1 MNRFDGMIINAV
13 GEAVPGCNVYVCNQ
27 PLSTPLGTIPPA
39 PLATLY
45 TDATGLTILPNPI
58 QADGNG
64 NFHFYAPVGVYT
76 LVYSDPYNRI
86 APNPQYFPDQQIV
99 TPGGGST
106 NSVGLSAPDGF
117 AVSGSPVTV
126 SGVLA
131 LAYSTDWAN
140 SEVIIGPVSG
150 GPSAP
155 SRRALIPADIPGVGT
170 VTSVNASVTPGALF
184 TAIFTGGPISSSGVL
199 ALAFD
204 FAPQLPNL
212 ILAGPASGG
221 LGAVTA
227 RLMQPA
233 DLPAA
238 GNVGFSATPVFNGAN
253 NLNFITTLTGNVT
266 SSTFSN
272 GVVGQIYTFMIKQDA
287 VGGRV
292 FTWPANVKGAG
303 TIDPTPNAVN
313 IQQFQYDGSFLYPVG
328 NMMTTI

>member
-1 MNRFDGMIINAV
+1 MNRYDGIIINAI

-27 PLSTPLGTIPPA
+27 PLTTPFGTIPPA

-45 TDATGLTILPNPI
+45 TDATGDTVLPNPV

-64 NFHFYAPVGVYT
+64 NFFFYAPVGVYT

-86 APNPQYFPDQQIV
+86 TPNPQYFPDQQIV
-99 TPGGGST
+99 TPGGGSV

-117 AVSGSPVTV
+117 LVSNSPIT
-126 SGVLA
+126 SNGVLA
-131 LAYSTDWAN
+131 LIYSSDWSN
-140 SEVIIGPVSG
+140 GEVIAGPISG

-155 SRRALIPADIPGVGT
+155 TRRQLTAADISGGIGT

-184 TAIFTGGPISSSGVL
+184 TALFTGGPITSSGVL

-233 DLPAA
+233 DLPVA
-238 GNVGFSATPVFNGAN
+238 GQPAFSTTPVFNGAN
-253 NLNFITTLTGNVT
+253 NLSFLMTLTGNVT
-266 SSTFSN
+266 GSTFSN
-272 GVVGQIYTFMIKQDA
+272 GVVGQLYTFVLKQDA
-287 VGGRV
+287 TGGRV
-292 FTWPANVKGAG
+292 FTWPANVVGNG
-303 TIDPTPNAVN
+303 TIDPTPNISNV
-313 IQQFQYDGSFLYPVG
+313 QQFIYDGTNLLAVSS
-328 NMMTTI
+328 MQSM